1 MSVNRSPIEYLRL
14 KNVRDSLRSL
24 PDLPETANPRY
35 GMRVIKSH
43 KRGQVRF
50 SRWLKYA

>member
-1 MSVNRSPIEYLRL
+1 MISKSPTGYLRL
-14 KNVRDSLRSL
+14 KNVRDNLRCL

-43 KRGQVRF
+43 RRGQNRF